1 MPKPFKGAINIDIR
15 ESVPDWEPYAQPM
28 ARNGS
33 PNILYIVMDDTG
45 FGAWDIFG
53 GLIEMPNFKRL
64 ADKGLRYT
72 NFHTTALCSPTRA
85 CLLTGRNHTSNG
97 MACIEEATTGF
108 PGSNGRIPFEN
119 ALISEVLVERGYN
132 TYALGKWHL
141 LPEEEANLAS
151 SKRHWP
157 LGRGFERY
165 YGFLGGESDQWY
177 PDLIYDNHPIEQ
189 PYSPKDGYHLSKDLA
204 DKAIEF
210 IRDAKV
216 IAPEKP
222 WFMYFCPGANH
233 APHHVFKEWA
243 DKYKGKFDMGY
254 EKYRERVL
262 ENQKQM
268 GILPTE
274 AELTPINP
282 LGNPGEKVGPVGQA
296 FPAAECVRP
305 WNSLSEAE
313 KKLFARMAE
322 VYAGFS
328 SYTDAQIGRLL
339 DYLEESGQLDNT
351 ITVVVSDNGAS
362 GEGGPN
368 GSVNENNAFNGVADD
383 LTENFKLLEL
393 LGGEKTYNHY
403 PTGWAWAFNTPFK
416 FWKRWASYEGGIAD
430 PFIIACPQ
438 AIKDFGGIRRQ
449 YIHAVDIVPTLYE
462 MLGIELPAVVKG
474 YAQNP
479 LEGASF
485 NASFDNPTA
494 PDPKDTQF
502 YVMLG
507 TRGIWHAGWHACTAH
522 PPAASGWS
530 HFTKDRWELY
540 DLKNDRPE
548 AHDLAE
554 SNAAKLEELKELWF
568 TEAGKYFGLP
578 LDDRTAL
585 EILGTP
591 RPQLAKPRTRSVYYP
606 GTAEVPEAVAV
617 NVRGRSY
624 AIAAELSI
632 ETPEAEGV
640 LFAHGG
646 RFGGHALYLKE
657 DRLHYVYNWL
667 GSLQQ
672 KISSR
677 IPFPTGR
684 VTCGVQFK
692 KDGDQNRIPF
702 GTAALYINDQ
712 KVGEAKIRTQPGK
725 FSLAGEG
732 FNVGRDGGQPV
743 SGDYESPFEFV
754 GGVIHQVVVGVS
766 GEPFL
771 DMELELEAMFKRD

>member
-1 MPKPFKGAINIDIR
+1 MAKAFQGAINIDIR
-15 ESVPDWEPYAQPM
+15 DSVPDWAPYVQPM
-28 ARNGS
+28 APDGA

-45 FGAWDIFG
+45 FGAWDMFG
-53 GLIEMPNFKRL
+53 GLIEMPNFKRI
-64 ADKGLRYT
+64 ADRGLRYT
-72 NFHTTALCSPTRA
+72 NFHTTALCSPTRS

-189 PYSPKDGYHLSKDLA
+189 PYTPKDGYHLSKDLA

-222 WFMYFCPGANH
+222 WMMYFCPGATH

-254 EKYRERVL
+254 EKYREIVL
-262 ENQKQM
+262 TNQKKM
-268 GILPTE
+268 GIMPAD

-282 LGNPGEKVGPVGQA
+282 LGNAGDKVGPVGQA
-296 FPAAECVRP
+296 MPEMECVRA
-305 WNSLSEAE
+305 WDTLSENE

-339 DYLEESGQLDNT
+339 DYLEASGQLDNT
-351 ITVVVSDNGAS
+351 ITIVVSDNGAS

-368 GSVNENNAFNGVADD
+368 GSVNENRFLNNLEDD
-383 LTENFKLLEL
+383 IDENIKHLDEL
-393 LGGEKTYNHY
+393 GSEKTYNHY
-403 PTGWAWAFNTPFK
+403 PVGWAWAFNTPFK
-416 FWKRWASYEGGIAD
+416 FWKRWASYEGGVAD
-430 PFIIACPQ
+430 PFIISYPNG
-438 AIKDFGGIRRQ
+438 IKDFGGIRHQ

-462 MLGIELPAVVKG
+462 MLGIEPAAVVKG
-474 YAQNP
+474 FTQNP

-485 NASFDNPTA
+485 KPSFADANA
-494 PDPKDTQF
+494 PDPKTTQF

-507 TRGIWHAGWHACTAH
+507 TRGIWHDGWHACTAH
-522 PPAASGWS
+522 PPAGSGWG
-530 HFTKDRWELY
+530 HFTQDKWELY
-540 DLKNDRPE
+540 NLREDRSE
-548 AHDLAE
+548 AHNLAD
-554 SNAAKLEELKELWF
+554 NYPDKLQELKELWSV
-568 TEAGKYFGLP
+568 EAGKYFGLP
-578 LDDRTAL
+578 LDDRGF
-585 EILGTP
+585 EILLTP
-591 RPQLAKPRTRSVYYP
+591 RPQLSKPRNRYVYYP
-606 GTAEVPEAVAV
+606 NTAEVPEAVAV

-624 AIAAELSI
+624 TIVAEVDI

-646 RFGGHALYLKE
+646 RFGGHSLYLK
-657 DRLHYVYNWL
+657 DGRLHYVYNWL
-667 GSLQQ
+667 GQMQQ
-672 KISSR
+672 KISSS
-677 IPFPTGR
+677 ISFPTGH
-684 VTCGVQFK
+684 VACGVQFQME
-692 KDGDQNRIPF
+692 GAQQMVPF
-702 GTAALYINDQ
+702 GTATLYLNNQ
-712 KVGEAKIRTQPGK
+712 KVGEAKIKTQPGK
-725 FSLAGEG
+725 FSLTGEG
-732 FNVGRDGGQPV
+732 LNVGRDGGQPV
-743 SGDYESPFEFV
+743 ASDYESPFPFV
-754 GGVIHQVVVGVS
+754 GGVIQEVVVDVS
-766 GEPFL
+766 GEAFL
-771 DMELELEAMFKRD
+771 DVELELEGMFKRE